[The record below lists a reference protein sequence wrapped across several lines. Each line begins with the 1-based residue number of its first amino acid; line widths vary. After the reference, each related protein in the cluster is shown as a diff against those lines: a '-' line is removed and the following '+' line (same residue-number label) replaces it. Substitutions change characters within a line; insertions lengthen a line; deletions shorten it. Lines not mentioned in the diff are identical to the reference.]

1 MKMNRRVG
9 EAVVVLGVALGL
21 AGCGVAKKTKAAE
34 AEVDRFHQHWNA
46 GEFQAVFD
54 EAHLQ
59 FRSAQ
64 PADEMKATLEKVK
77 KHYGDLKS
85 SKRRSWG
92 MNSDQGVTDIKLSYD
107 SAFEHGEAVEA
118 FLFRMT
124 GEKALLASYDIMTPE
139 TVAKKDAEKKEAANA
154 KRKTAEADR
163 KAASDARKTDQAKP

>member
-9 EAVVVLGVALGL
+9 ETFVVFGLVFGL

-54 EAHLQ
+54 EAHMQ

-64 PADEMKATLEKVK
+64 PADTMKATLDKVK
-77 KHYGDLKS
+77 KHYGALKS

-92 MNSDQGVTDIKLSYD
+92 INSDQGVTDIKLSYD
-107 SAFEHGEAVEA
+107 SVFDHGEAVEA
-118 FLFRMT
+118 FVFRTT
-124 GEKALLASYDIMTPE
+124 GEKVLLASYDIMTPE
-139 TVAKKDAEKKEAANA
+139 TAAKKDAEKKEAANA
-154 KRKTAEADR
+154 KRKAAEEDR
-163 KAASDARKTDQAKP
+163 KAASDTRKTDQARP